1 MENSTAL
8 IVNERQTPKGL
19 LVAVC
24 DEDVLGETFESDP
37 VSLTVT
43 EDFYG
48 GETVSESAVLD
59 SFERATTANI
69 VGSRAVSLA
78 IEEGFVNGNNVLDID
93 GTPHAQFLLLD

>member
-1 MENSTAL
+1 VEDSTAL

-78 IEEGFVNGNNVLDID
+78 IEEGFVDGNNVLNID

>member
-1 MENSTAL
+1 VENSTAL

-78 IEEGFVNGNNVLDID
+78 IEEGFVDGNNVLDID

>member
-78 IEEGFVNGNNVLDID
+78 IEEGFVDGNNVLDID

>member
-1 MENSTAL
+1 VENSTAL